1 MRVYYR
7 ENDERLKEMSAR
19 PKRME
24 PLVCGFIAHHL
35 VCEHAKI
42 FARLNLII

>member
-1 MRVYYR
+1 VYII
-7 ENDERLKEMSAR
+7 EKNDERLKKEMSAR

-35 VCEHAKI
+35 V
-42 FARLNLII
+42 